1 MFEESYLEKS
11 LKYDYHGNKYS
22 LFIGGLD
29 PGTSEVEITK
39 NIENIGVTDTI
50 DVKILRDEHLESKRY
65 AEVHFFSVES
75 VQRIKS
81 GYIDHK
87 NVFSFNKTSK
97 TCLEKNYRKSQTSSK
112 NVLDSKPKTVKNSSR
127 IQQLSASSIEEKVTE
142 KLDDQQKEL
151 NAGSI
156 CDKN

>member
-29 PGTSEVEITK
+29 PGTSEDELME
-39 NIENIGVTDTI
+39 NIESIGVTDII
-50 DVKILRDEHLESKRY
+50 DVKILKDERLKSKRY
-65 AEVHFFSVES
+65 AEVHLYSVES

-81 GYIDHK
+81 RYIDHK

-97 TCLEKNYRKSQTSSK
+97 IYLEKNYRKSQTNKFKRCS
-112 NVLDSKPKTVKNSSR
+112 
-127 IQQLSASSIEEKVTE
+127 
-142 KLDDQQKEL
+142 
-151 NAGSI
+151 
-156 CDKN
+156 